1 MRRPRDQRYLSSM
14 TSLSGS
20 SMISPTR
27 PWAVMLAW
35 GAWLLFL
42 VGALADAVMAAS
54 RLEKAELSAMG
65 QRGEAWFREHFE
77 RDKVLSRL
85 EAELEEAAK

>member
-1 MRRPRDQRYLSSM
+1 
-14 TSLSGS
+14 
-20 SMISPTR
+20 
-27 PWAVMLAW
+27 
-35 GAWLLFL
+35 
-42 VGALADAVMAAS
+42 MAAS